1 MKKIHINA
9 GHGGKDPGAVGNGLR
24 EKDITLKVAL
34 KLGEQ
39 LRSCGFIVSFTRI
52 NDAYVPLLEI
62 ARRANHEK
70 ADLFISI
77 HCNAAANAAASGLET
92 LVYSINGENEKA
104 ARLVQGDL
112 VRTTGMKDRGLKAR
126 PDLAVLNSTEMTAM
140 LVELGFVSNRQDA
153 QMLEQDSFLDVCAK
167 SMCRS
172 ICTYYGLHTQ
182 DANPETPTQTIP
194 QWQKDGLTAL
204 VDLGIIGDKA
214 YWEKRMMASI
224 TVGEAL
230 GLLGKGLQRA
240 K

>member
-9 GHGGKDPGAVGNGLR
+9 GHGGKDPGAVGNGLK
-24 EKDITLKVAL
+24 EKHITLKMAL

-39 LRSCGFIVSFTRI
+39 LRSCGFWVSYTRI
-52 NDAYVPLLEI
+52 GDEYVPLLEI
-62 ARRANHEK
+62 ARRANDEK

-92 LVYSINGENEKA
+92 LVYNIAGENEKA
-104 ARLVQGDL
+104 ARLVQEGL
-112 VRTTGMKDRGLKAR
+112 IAITGMKDRGLKAR
-126 PDLAVLNSTEMTAM
+126 PDLAVLNSTDMTAM
-140 LVELGFVSNRQDA
+140 LVELGFVSNQQDA
-153 QMLEQDSFLDVCAK
+153 KMLGQDSFLDACAK

-172 ICTYYGLHTQ
+172 LCAYFGLGVEDTK
-182 DANPETPTQTIP
+182 PEMSAKDIP
-194 QWQKDGLTAL
+194 QWQTDGLDML

-214 YWEKRMMASI
+214 YWEKRLMASV
-224 TVGEAL
+224 TVGELL